1 MTRYFL
7 GIDVGGS
14 KSHALIADETGQ
26 ALGFGTDG
34 AGNYEV
40 VGYKGFQDVLHS
52 IINQAVD
59 SAGIKK
65 EEVAG
70 TGFGL
75 AGYDWPCD
83 SEPVRQI
90 LETLELKAPYEFVND
105 AVIGLLAGASA
116 GWGVSVVAGTSCN
129 CRGRDRN
136 GREGRVVGGGSN
148 YAEYGGAW
156 ELVMIARQAVSRAW
170 SLRGPQTILTQRFID
185 KFGATDADDLMEG
198 MYRGR
203 YQINARLAPLVFQAA
218 SEGDAIANEL
228 IRQVSRELGNLA
240 IGVIRQLGF
249 ENEEFEVVLAGS
261 FYKGNPTIEKT
272 IADTVR
278 QVAPGARFVRLTVP
292 PVVGA
297 VVLGMEKADV
307 PYSALRERLIE
318 TTAHLLEITE

>member
-14 KSHALIADETGQ
+14 KSHALIADETGT
-26 ALGFGTDG
+26 ALGFGVDG

-52 IINQAVD
+52 IIHQAVEY
-59 SAGIKK
+59 AGIKK
-65 EEVAG
+65 DEIAG
-70 TGFGL
+70 AGFGL

-83 SEPVRQI
+83 REPVLQV
-90 LETLELKAPYEFVND
+90 LDTLELNAPFEFVND

-129 CRGRDRN
+129 CRGRDQN

-148 YAEYGGAW
+148 YSEYGGAW
-156 ELVMIARQAVSRAW
+156 ELVMMARQAISRAW
-170 SLRGPQTILTQRFID
+170 SLRGPQTILTQRFIE
-185 KFGATDADDLMEG
+185 KFGAADAGDLMEG

-203 YQINARLAPLVFQAA
+203 YQINARFAPLVFEAA
-218 SEGDAIANEL
+218 AEGDTIANEL
-228 IRQVSRELGNLA
+228 ILRVSQELGNLA

-249 ENEEFEVVLAGS
+249 EAEEFEVVLAGS
-261 FYKGNPTIEKT
+261 FYRGSPTIS
-272 IADTVR
+272 DTVAETVR
-278 QVAPGARFVRLTVP
+278 EVAPYARFVHLTVP

-297 VVLGMEKADV
+297 VVLGMEQARV
-307 PYSALRERLIE
+307 PYSSVREKLIE
-318 TTAHLLEITE
+318 TTAHLLKMTE